1 MHLPILMMLGRM
13 LIWLVAGLVCLGVLA
28 LTFYL
33 YSLMLVNLGGVSAA
47 VILAVS
53 YVLIIAIGLKYGKKY
68 EQVFFRVSQAWSGS
82 AFSLSHLRLRT
93 PGVSPGVKASSRR
106 LGRLG
111 RPVL

>member
-1 MHLPILMMLGRM
+1 MMLGRM

-82 AFSLSHLRLRT
+82 AFSLFPHLSNRGESGKET
-93 PGVSPGVKASSRR
+93 QVQNPPKGSGE
-106 LGRLG
+106 
-111 RPVL
+111 